1 MMKDVAAGALPLDLQ
16 ICFPSRTGVSVGIRL
31 ASAIARAGSRDAALA
46 VTARLLADE
55 TDGSAAA
62 WRRSDGVMTLVAV
75 DGLAP
80 EVRSELVLGT
90 SPWRGTDHASLRR
103 LTNTF
108 AQIVG
113 SAAPTVA
120 DLDVGVLLLSEAC
133 PEVEASRDELA
144 SVIRNIPDVDPVI
157 VLEDVEG
164 SFSFERDAIDRLTPR
179 EREILDLLA
188 LGNGTKQI
196 ADHLVISSKTVKTH
210 VQNILAKLG
219 AASRLE
225 AVAMLRLRSTSSSN

>member
-1 MMKDVAAGALPLDLQ
+1 MVKNVTTGDAPRDLQ
-16 ICFPSRTGVSVGIRL
+16 ICFPARTGVSVGIRL

-46 VTARLLADE
+46 VTAQLLAVE

-62 WRRSDGVMTLVAV
+62 WRRSDGVMTLVSV
-75 DGLAP
+75 DGLAA
-80 EVRSELVLGT
+80 EMQSDLVLNT
-90 SPWRGTDHASLRR
+90 STWRGTDQASLRS
-103 LTNTF
+103 LTNRF
-108 AQIVG
+108 AAIVG
-113 SAAPTVA
+113 SAGPTVA
-120 DLDVGVLLLSEAC
+120 DLHVGVLLLSEAC

-144 SVIRNIPDVDPVI
+144 SAIGGLPDVDPVI
-157 VLEDVEG
+157 VLDDVDRP
-164 SFSFERDAIDRLTPR
+164 FSFERDAIDRLTPR

-196 ADHLVISSKTVKTH
+196 ADRLVISSKTVKTH

-225 AVAMLRLRSTSSSN
+225 AVAMLRRRSTSSRN

>member
-1 MMKDVAAGALPLDLQ
+1 MMKDVAAGDPPLDLQ

-46 VTARLLADE
+46 VTAQLLAGE

-90 SPWRGTDHASLRR
+90 SPWRGTDPESLRR
-103 LTNTF
+103 LTDTF
-108 AQIVG
+108 AEIVG
-113 SAAPTVA
+113 SAGPTVA

-144 SVIRNIPDVDPVI
+144 LVIRGLPNVDPLI
-157 VLEDVEG
+157 VLDDANG
-164 SFSFERDAIDRLTPR
+164 PLAFERDAIDRLTPR

-219 AASRLE
+219 VGSRLE
-225 AVAMLRLRSTSSSN
+225 AVATLRLRSASSRS